1 MSDQDDNTN
10 KYMEHKPGE
19 VYVSKS
25 IRGTFGEETFGVYIE
40 GDDTLY
46 GNTRTLGL
54 FPSLPIALRFF
65 ESIKDDEMV
74 EHQREDM
81 FKHPEDRISI
91 DPNIS
96 ISVEEWEQ
104 KFPELVKYHSRND

>member
-1 MSDQDDNTN
+1 MYDNSLTSN

-25 IRGTFGEETFGVYIE
+25 IRGTFGEETYGVYIE
-40 GDDTLY
+40 GDDTLE

-54 FPSLPIALRFF
+54 FPSNHLAIQFF
-65 ESIKDDEMV
+65 EFIKDQPLV
-74 EHQREDM
+74 EEQREEM
-81 FKHPEDRISI
+81 FRHPEERISI

-104 KFPELVKYHSRND
+104 KFPELVKYHSK